1 MNILWLA
8 RFDYGSV
15 GYVYIYMHPWC
26 NQWYIYH
33 IQDRSSKKYIIQY
46 IYIYNKSY
54 TIHIYILYVQYFLHT
69 IWLFNIAMENG
80 PFMMV
85 YLLKWWFSM
94 AMLNNQM
101 VVNVHNSE
109 LMESIYL
116 QEFIIKRPALR
127 CGSNGPAVPQWIQT
141 FKNHGN
147 MIAMITTITIYDSN
161 K

>member
-1 MNILWLA
+1 
-8 RFDYGSV
+8 
-15 GYVYIYMHPWC
+15 
-26 NQWYIYH
+26 
-33 IQDRSSKKYIIQY
+33 
-46 IYIYNKSY
+46 
-54 TIHIYILYVQYFLHT
+54 
-69 IWLFNIAMENG
+69 
-80 PFMMV
+80 
-85 YLLKWWFSM
+85 M